1 MSYTH
6 TTNTRNSTVSAAFC
20 VRAVLPHDFE
30 ARWSDDRACQE
41 VAAKDCDRAYMLVSK
56 AFATRCG
63 MGEIKLLDRGVVAVY
78 GAVHSRGAR
87 SVSNT

>member
-1 MSYTH
+1 MSHIH
-6 TTNTRNSTVSAAFC
+6 TTNTRNSTVNAAFC

-63 MGEIKLLDRGVVAVY
+63 TGEIKLLDRGARVVY
-78 GAVHSRGAR
+78 RPPYSRWAR
-87 SVSNT
+87 SVPST